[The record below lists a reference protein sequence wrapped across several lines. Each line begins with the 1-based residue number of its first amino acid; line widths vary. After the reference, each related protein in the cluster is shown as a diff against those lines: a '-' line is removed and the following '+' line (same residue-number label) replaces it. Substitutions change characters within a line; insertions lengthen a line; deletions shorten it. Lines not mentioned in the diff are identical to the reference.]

1 LLIAGQVM
9 SIIFGAVKSEGDSI
23 SGRELSTL
31 GQATGKYA
39 LDGTCVHASGRVGMG
54 FQPQLTNQRTWL
66 ESQPVSDVSHNML
79 TFDGR
84 LDNYKEIS
92 TLLAIDGD
100 DVPDSAIVLAAFQR
114 WGGGCFAR
122 LVGDW
127 ALALWSYSE
136 QSLYLA
142 RDHAGTRTL
151 YFERAND
158 LILWSTYLETFLAY
172 KQSRSLDETYVAR
185 YLGCRG
191 TGNLTPF
198 SGITAVTPAHYVVFK
213 KAQVSSC
220 RHWNPVT
227 GDKLNL
233 KSDKE
238 YEERFLALFRQSVD
252 RRTGSGSPVL
262 AELSGGMDSTSIV
275 CVSDLLRREQ
285 GRGASELVDTV
296 SYFDDTEPTWN
307 EKPYFSVVEERRGK
321 TGVHIETSFRDRTF
335 APLERTEGNYLIPGC
350 DSGSLRQEDSYRKLA
365 NVPSHT
371 TVLSGVGGDE
381 LLGGLPTPFP
391 ELADYFIDGKL
402 KIFWKRSIE
411 WSLSTKLP
419 LLYTSTGALRFIAS
433 VYVPIL
439 TPEQSCGSW
448 ISNRLVKQ
456 MHSVGE
462 PGTAA
467 PLAVP
472 PGAIHKGTIW
482 QHLISTLPHLTPTF
496 SFRQEYRYPYLD
508 RDLVDFL
515 LRTPHEQL
523 VRPGRRRSLM
533 RRALSGIVPPE
544 IVERRQKA
552 YLARRPLLALER
564 ARSDIETLFRSSVAT
579 EHSFID
585 PSKFLDAL
593 DGVVAGRD
601 SRPLFAL
608 MKTIGFEIWL
618 RSMERHSIF
627 GRPGRRL
634 LPIF

>member
-1 LLIAGQVM
+1 MG
-9 SIIFGAVKSEGDSI
+9 IIFGAVKSEGDSI
-23 SGRELSTL
+23 SGEELSAL

-39 LDGTCVHASGRVGMG
+39 SGGTYVHTNGRIGMG
-54 FQPQLTNQRTWL
+54 FQPQLTNQRTWI
-66 ESQPVSDVSHNML
+66 ESQPVLDVSHNML

-92 TLLAIDGD
+92 KLLCIDGN

-158 LILWSTYLETFLAY
+158 LILWSTYLETFFTY

-185 YLGCRG
+185 HLGCRG
-191 TGNLTPF
+191 TGDLTPF
-198 SGITAVTPAHYVVFK
+198 NGITAVTPAHYVVFK
-213 KAQVSSC
+213 KPQVSSC
-220 RHWNPVT
+220 RYWNPVT
-227 GDKLNL
+227 GDKLNHRT
-233 KSDKE
+233 DNE
-238 YEERFLALFRQSVD
+238 YEEHFLALFRQSVD
-252 RRTGSGSPVL
+252 RRTGGGSPVL

-285 GRGASELVDTV
+285 GRGVNDLLDTV
-296 SYFDDTEPTWN
+296 SYFDDTEPRWN
-307 EKPYFSVVEERRGK
+307 EKPYFSVVEQRRGK
-321 TGVHIETSFRDRTF
+321 TGVHIQTSFRDRTF
-335 APLERTEGNYLIPGC
+335 APLERAEGTYLIPGC
-350 DSGSLRQEDSYRKLA
+350 DSGSLRQEDTYRKLA
-365 NVPSHT
+365 NVPFHT

-391 ELADYFIDGKL
+391 ELADYLVDGKL
-402 KIFWKRSIE
+402 MLFWKRSIE
-411 WSLSTKLP
+411 WSLSTRLP
-419 LLYTSTGALRFIAS
+419 LLYTSTRALRFIAS
-433 VYVPIL
+433 VYLPIL
-439 TPEQSCGSW
+439 TPDQSCGSW

-456 MHSVGE
+456 MQTVGK

-482 QHLISTLPHLTPTF
+482 QHLVRTLPHLTPTLL
-496 SFRQEYRYPYLD
+496 FRQEYRYPYLD

-533 RRALSGIVPPE
+533 RRALAGIVPPE

-552 YLARRPLLALER
+552 YLVRRSPLALAR
-564 ARSDIETLFRSSVAT
+564 ARPDIEKLFRNSFAA
-579 EHSFID
+579 EHGFID
-585 PSKFLDAL
+585 PTKFLDAL

-627 GRPGRRL
+627 GRPSRRL
-634 LPIF
+634 LPMF